1 MRISDW
7 SSDVC
12 SSDLPDEAAVRT
24 KRPAMINAAMRLR
37 IARLAKTHLHPAMR
51 THVQRYMNLALTITR
66 HNHIVL
72 AHVAN
77 NEIPR
82 LRYLRL
88 MTQQQPRLRETP
100 FHLQPVQL
108 LVGHYPQ
115 GYLVH
120 LPVNQIIQRRAATQH
135 QPSILQHDASTHEN
149 TDDIYAH

>member
-1 MRISDW
+1 MLVLWYFFFFKQKTAYEVRISDW

-12 SSDLPDEAAVRT
+12 SSDL
-24 KRPAMINAAMRLR
+24 
-37 IARLAKTHLHPAMR
+37 
-51 THVQRYMNLALTITR
+51 MNLALTITR

-88 MTQQQPRLRETP
+88 MTQQQPRLRENP
-100 FHLQPVQL
+100 FHLQPVKL
-108 LVGHYPQ
+108 PVGHYPQ

-120 LPVNQIIQRRAATQH
+120 LPVNQIIQRRAVTQ
-135 QPSILQHDASTHEN
+135 IGRASGRERVCQN
-149 TDDIYAH
+149 V